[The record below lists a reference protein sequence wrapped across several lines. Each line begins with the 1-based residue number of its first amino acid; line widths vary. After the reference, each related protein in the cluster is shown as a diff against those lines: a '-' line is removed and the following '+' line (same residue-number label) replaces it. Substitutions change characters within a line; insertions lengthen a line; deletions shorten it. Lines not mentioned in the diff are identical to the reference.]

1 MIRSRLFN
9 VRRQMVHGVDLM
21 IADFRDGDEL
31 GSVSVKIAVYQTHG
45 DAALEEQ
52 VEGALA
58 EIEARRRRASSM
70 PTLRHSELR

>member
-9 VRRQMVHGVDLM
+9 VRRQTVHGVDLM
-21 IADFRDGDEL
+21 VADFRDGDEL
-31 GSVSVKIAVYQTHG
+31 GSVSVEVAVYEAHG

-58 EIEARRRRASSM
+58 EVEARRRRAM
-70 PTLRHSELR
+70 AIPAVRHSELR

>member
-9 VRRQMVHGVDLM
+9 VRRQVVHGVDLM

-31 GSVSVKIAVYQTHG
+31 GSVSVEIAVYEAHG
-45 DAALEEQ
+45 EAALEEQ

-58 EIEARRRRASSM
+58 EVEARRRRASVGPM
-70 PTLRHSELR
+70 LRHAELR

>member
-31 GSVSVKIAVYQTHG
+31 GSVSVEVAVYEAHG
-45 DAALEEQ
+45 DAALEEL
-52 VEGALA
+52 VDGALA
-58 EIEARRRRASSM
+58 DVEARRRRASAGPM
-70 PTLRHSELR
+70 LRYSELR